1 MKLCKRCS
9 EYHQTRRLRIAAAK
23 VVAKAESSALA
34 IADLKRRRASTVTM
48 DDRRAS
54 PYTPHPTPV
63 APVPKTTTTPSS
75 SAPEL
80 QTLPNLQDYST
91 PEIRA
96 APRLLTPIVPSQE
109 QEQSRAEA
117 FDYYRHDK
125 MHTFVDALDKLT
137 IEVCDTCNESSF
149 DMNIRQVCG
158 RDICKCCFAESKKK
172 NFTIHCFFSNND
184 MDPDIY
190 PRHMLYLS
198 YIEQILLTLTH
209 PVTNVW
215 RVAGGQWKGGSV
227 HCISFFQDPSALF
240 TQIPCLPAD
249 LKVVIIKKRGQTL
262 ANHAEFKVDVDRL
275 QRWMSFLLAN
285 NKWYRHKVTVNLDAI
300 NQLRLLGHRLQESLE
315 IDSEDFQEGGERD
328 LGPGIDD
335 EEREDI
341 VDEYGFIHTGVLRTR
356 INVNERATLEQLL
369 ALCPIASQASQN
381 RMYHSRVYFT
391 AS

>member
-1 MKLCKRCS
+1 M
-9 EYHQTRRLRIAAAK
+9 I
-23 VVAKAESSALA
+23 
-34 IADLKRRRASTVTM
+34 
-48 DDRRAS
+48 
-54 PYTPHPTPV
+54 
-63 APVPKTTTTPSS
+63 
-75 SAPEL
+75 
-80 QTLPNLQDYST
+80 
-91 PEIRA
+91 
-96 APRLLTPIVPSQE
+96 
-109 QEQSRAEA
+109 
-117 FDYYRHDK
+117 
-125 MHTFVDALDKLT
+125 
-137 IEVCDTCNESSF
+137 
-149 DMNIRQVCG
+149 
-158 RDICKCCFAESKKK
+158 
-172 NFTIHCFFSNND
+172 
-184 MDPDIY
+184 
-190 PRHMLYLS
+190 
-198 YIEQILLTLTH
+198 
-209 PVTNVW
+209 
-215 RVAGGQWKGGSV
+215 
-227 HCISFFQDPSALF
+227 CISFFQDPSALF

-369 ALCPIASQASQN
+369 ALHPIVSQASQN
-381 RMYHSRVYFT
+381 CMYHSRVYFT

>member
-1 MKLCKRCS
+1 MDASESSYCSFCKHTCPIDEFGVKQNGRRMKLCKRCS

-48 DDRRAS
+48 DDRRTS

-63 APVPKTTTTPSS
+63 APVPKTTTTSS
-75 SAPEL
+75 SSSPEL
-80 QTLPNLQDYST
+80 QTPPNLQDYST

-109 QEQSRAEA
+109 QEQPRAEA
-117 FDYYRHDK
+117 FDYYRRDK
-125 MHTFVDALDKLT
+125 MHAFVDALDKLT
-137 IEVCDTCNESSF
+137 IEVCDTCNEPSF

-158 RDICKCCFAESKKK
+158 RDICKRCFAESKKK
-172 NFTIHCFFSNND
+172 NFTIHRFSSDND
-184 MDPDIY
+184 MDPGIY
-190 PRHMLYLS
+190 PRHMPRLS
-198 YIEQILLTLTH
+198 YIEQILLALAH

-262 ANHAEFKVDVDRL
+262 ANHAEFKVDVDHL
-275 QRWMSFLLAN
+275 QRWMSFLLVN
-285 NKWYRHKVTVNLDAI
+285 NK
-300 NQLRLLGHRLQESLE
+300 
-315 IDSEDFQEGGERD
+315 
-328 LGPGIDD
+328 
-335 EEREDI
+335 
-341 VDEYGFIHTGVLRTR
+341 
-356 INVNERATLEQLL
+356 
-369 ALCPIASQASQN
+369 
-381 RMYHSRVYFT
+381 
-391 AS
+391 